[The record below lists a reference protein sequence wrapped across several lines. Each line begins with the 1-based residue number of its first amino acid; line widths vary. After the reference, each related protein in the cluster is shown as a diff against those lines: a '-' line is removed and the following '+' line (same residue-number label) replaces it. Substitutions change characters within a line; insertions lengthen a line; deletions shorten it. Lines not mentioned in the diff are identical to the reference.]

1 MAYEGY
7 DEEEWVDE
15 EQDSGDD
22 LLMCPVCKA
31 AVHEDTQQCP
41 HCGDWIIPVYPGG
54 RWRRVVWLIVAA
66 FAILALI
73 LITVF

>member
-15 EQDSGDD
+15 DDDSSDD
-22 LLMCPVCKA
+22 LLMCPACKE

-41 HCGDWIIPVYPGG
+41 HCGDWIIPVYP
-54 RWRRVVWLIVAA
+54 RNRSKRVVWLVAA
-66 FAILALI
+66 ALLILALVVVTI
-73 LITVF
+73 F